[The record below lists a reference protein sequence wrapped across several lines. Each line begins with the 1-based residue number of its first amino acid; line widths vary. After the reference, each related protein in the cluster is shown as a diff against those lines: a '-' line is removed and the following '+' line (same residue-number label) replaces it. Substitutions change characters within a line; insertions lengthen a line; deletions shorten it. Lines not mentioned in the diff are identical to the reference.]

1 MEPASDPSL
10 WFILIAFLAL
20 LTPLVFVH
28 EMGHYLVARWNG
40 VRVETFSIG
49 FGPEIVGWND
59 SKGTRWKISWV
70 PLGGYVKFF
79 GDAGAASTPGEGL
92 TEMTPEERA
101 VAFHH
106 KGLGQRAAIVAAG
119 PIVNFLFAIL
129 IFAGFYVSYGQAVT
143 QPVITG
149 LAEGGAAETAG
160 FQLGDRITTIDG
172 DRIENFQD
180 IVGHVVMYPEQRL
193 LVTVER
199 GDQLVDI
206 AVVPKRHV
214 EVDRFGNRY
223 ERGLLGIEGRET
235 EIVSHGPISAL
246 WVSTVRTVEL
256 TETML
261 IGLGQV
267 IMGVR
272 SLDELGGPVKIA
284 KFAGQQASLGFERF
298 ISFVA
303 LVSINLGLVN
313 LLPIPMLDGGH
324 LLYYGAEAVRGKPLS
339 ARVQEFGY
347 MVGLALVLSLLIF
360 LTWNDLTS

>member
-49 FGPEIVGWND
+49 FGPEIFGWTD

-92 TEMTPEERA
+92 DEMTPEERA

-106 KGLGQRAAIVAAG
+106 KSLGQRAAIVAAG
-119 PIVNFLFAIL
+119 PIVNFLFAIV
-129 IFAGFYVSYGQAVT
+129 IFAGFYVSYGQPLT
-143 QPVITG
+143 QPVISG
-149 LAEGGAAETAG
+149 LVEDGPAQAAGLEV
-160 FQLGDRITTIDG
+160 GDRIIEIDG
-172 DRIENFQD
+172 DRIEYFSD
-180 IVGHVVMYPEQRL
+180 IIGHVVMYPEQRL
-193 LVTVER
+193 VVTVER
-199 GDQLVDI
+199 GGQVLDI
-206 AVVPKRHV
+206 PVVPKRHV
-214 EVDRFGNRY
+214 DVDRFGNRY
-223 ERGLLGIEGRET
+223 EKGLLGIQGSET
-235 EIVSHGPISAL
+235 EVISHGLISAL
-246 WVSTVRTVEL
+246 WASTVRTVEM

-261 IGLGQV
+261 VGLGQV

-272 SLDELGGPVKIA
+272 SVDELGGPLKIA

-339 ARVQEFGY
+339 ARIQEFGY
-347 MVGLALVLSLLIF
+347 MVGLAVVLSLLIF